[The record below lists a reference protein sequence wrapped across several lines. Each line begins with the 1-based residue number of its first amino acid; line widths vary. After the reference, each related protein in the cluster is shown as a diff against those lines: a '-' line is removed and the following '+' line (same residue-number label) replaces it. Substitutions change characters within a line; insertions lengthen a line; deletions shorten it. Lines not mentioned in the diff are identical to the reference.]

1 MTTAFGVGTRPGSP
15 SVKLCVKLWV
25 VGVEAFEFEM
35 VGAFSNE
42 GGLLMLGG
50 PRLGM
55 GGLTS
60 FVRVGGPNEF
70 SEFAWMGVGGTEEV
84 GMDVEAGI

>member
-1 MTTAFGVGTRPGSP
+1 V
-15 SVKLCVKLWV
+15 
-25 VGVEAFEFEM
+25 AFEELELL
-35 VGAFSNE
+35 GAFSNE

-60 FVRVGGPNEF
+60 FVRVGGPNEL
-70 SEFAWMGVGGTEEV
+70 SVFA
-84 GMDVEAGI
+84 

>member
-1 MTTAFGVGTRPGSP
+1 MVGTTLEGF
-15 SVKLCVKLWV
+15 VLL
-25 VGVEAFEFEM
+25 
-35 VGAFSNE
+35 GAFSNE

-60 FVRVGGPNEF
+60 FVRVGGPNELSGF
-70 SEFAWMGVGGTEEV
+70 VWMGVGGTDEV
-84 GMDVEAGI
+84 GMDVEAAGI

>member
-1 MTTAFGVGTRPGSP
+1 MVGTALEGF
-15 SVKLCVKLWV
+15 VLL
-25 VGVEAFEFEM
+25 
-35 VGAFSNE
+35 GAFSNE

-60 FVRVGGPNEF
+60 FVRVGGPNEL
-70 SEFAWMGVGGTEEV
+70 SVFAWMGVGGTDEV
-84 GMDVEAGI
+84 GMDVEAAGI

>member
-1 MTTAFGVGTRPGSP
+1 V
-15 SVKLCVKLWV
+15 
-25 VGVEAFEFEM
+25 AFELVMF
-35 VGAFSNE
+35 GGFSNE
-42 GGLLMLGG
+42 GGGLLMLGG

-70 SEFAWMGVGGTEEV
+70 SALVWMGVGGTDEV

>member
-1 MTTAFGVGTRPGSP
+1 MVGGGAF
-15 SVKLCVKLWV
+15 KL
-25 VGVEAFEFEM
+25 EM
-35 VGAFSNE
+35 LGAFSNE

-70 SEFAWMGVGGTEEV
+70 SGFVWMGVGGTEEV
-84 GMDVEAGI
+84 GMDVEAGGI